1 MRDTTIT
8 NMARKRRNTN
18 RKRNSRRGGART
30 KPPTVFE
37 LFAWWT
43 PVLVIAVLMDWL
55 VIRYIIVHHERYGHW
70 VWPFNGMLVTG
81 FLTAAA
87 LTIPGVWIYSKL
99 KSRSK

>member
-18 RKRNSRRGGART
+18 RKRNRRRGIPKE
-30 KPPTVFE
+30 KPPTVIE

-43 PVLVIAVLMDWL
+43 PVLVLAVPMDWL
-55 VIRYIIVHHERYGHW
+55 VMRYIIVHHEKYGHW
-70 VWPFNGMLVTG
+70 VWPLNAMLVAG
-81 FLTAAA
+81 FLTVAAF
-87 LTIPGVWIYSKL
+87 TILSVWVYSKL